1 MDRGR
6 PSRRRAAAP
15 ALPAVLLTAAAVVLA
30 GCSGQDAAAP
40 APVST
45 EQLPAPSPSSSSTAQ
60 GRAGEQ
66 GSAGAAP
73 PAALA
78 AGHALRGTP
87 QPAQDVVTGLQVP
100 WSTAVLPDGSALVSE
115 RETARVLRVSQ
126 DGGAWAAQQVTAT
139 GPGGAVPGV
148 APRGEGGLLGL
159 AVSPAFEQDGWVYA
173 YTTTAQDDRVVRM
186 RYSAGPAGS
195 AGSLSEPEPL
205 VTGIDS
211 ATVHHGGRL
220 AFGPDGMLY
229 VTTGDASAPSTAQD
243 QAALTGKVLRVT
255 PDGQPAPGNP
265 VEGSPVWTW
274 GHRNPQGIGWDA
286 AGRAFAAEFGQN
298 TQDELNLLEP
308 GRNYGWPL
316 VEGAVAGPSGT
327 EQDVTDPALTA
338 PLVTWRTAD
347 ASPSGLL
354 VTADAV
360 YVAALRGQELWR
372 LPLADGRLGQPERVF
387 DGEHGRVRDVVAGPD
402 GSLWVLT
409 DNTSRGAASPGDDRL
424 LRVPLA

>member
-1 MDRGR
+1 MDHGR
-6 PSRRRAAAP
+6 LPRR
-15 ALPAVLLTAAAVVLA
+15 LAAVPAALVAAGSLVLA

-45 EQLPAPSPSSSSTAQ
+45 EQLPAPSSSAAPGQASEQTS
-60 GRAGEQ
+60 EQ
-66 GSAGAAP
+66 GSAGPAL

-78 AGHALRGTP
+78 AGHALSGTP
-87 QPAQDVVTGLQVP
+87 QPAQDVVTGLEVP
-100 WSTAVLPDGSALVSE
+100 WSTAVLPDGTALVSE
-115 RETARVLRVSQ
+115 RETARVLRVAQAGSS
-126 DGGAWAAQQVTAT
+126 WAAQQVVAP
-139 GPGGAVPGV
+139 GPGGAVPDV
-148 APRGEGGLLGL
+148 TPRGEGGLLGL
-159 AVSPAFEQDGWVYA
+159 AVSPTFEQDRWVYA
-173 YTTTAQDDRVVRM
+173 YTTTAEDDRVVRM
-186 RYSAGPAGS
+186 RLSDDPAG
-195 AGSLSEPEPL
+195 GPGTLSEPEPL

-211 ATVHHGGRL
+211 ATIHHGGRL

-229 VTTGDASAPSTAQD
+229 ATTGDASAPSTAQD
-243 QAALTGKVLRVT
+243 QQALTGKVLRVT

-274 GHRNPQGIGWDA
+274 GHRNPQGLGWDA
-286 AGRAFAAEFGQN
+286 AGRAFAAEFGQD

-316 VEGAVAGPSGT
+316 VEGAVAGPDGSDA
-327 EQDVTDPALTA
+327 DVTDPAFTA

-372 LPLADGRLGQPERVF
+372 VPLADGRLGQPERVF
-387 DGEHGRVRDVVAGPD
+387 DGAHGRVRDVVAGPD
-402 GSLWVLT
+402 GALWVLT
-409 DNTSRGAASPGDDRL
+409 DNTSRGSASPGDDRL

>member
-1 MDRGR
+1 MDHGR
-6 PSRRRAAAP
+6 PSRRRGAP
-15 ALPAVLLTAAAVVLA
+15 APAVLLAAAAVVLA

-45 EQLPAPSPSSSSTAQ
+45 EQLPAPSSSSSPAQ
-60 GRAGEQ
+60 GQASPQ
-66 GSAGAAP
+66 GSAGGTL
-73 PAALA
+73 PAAVA

-87 QPAQDVVTGLQVP
+87 GAAQDVVTGLDVP
-100 WSTAVLPDGSALVSE
+100 WSVAVLPDGSALVSE
-115 RETARVLRVSQ
+115 RDTARVLRVAGE
-126 DGGAWAAQQVTAT
+126 DGGWSAQQVTAS
-139 GPGGAVPGV
+139 GPGGAVPDV
-148 APRGEGGLLGL
+148 EPRGEGGLLGL
-159 AVSPAFEQDGWVYA
+159 AISPTFAEDGWVYA
-173 YTTTAQDDRVVRM
+173 YTTTATDDRVVRM
-186 RYSAGPAGS
+186 RHTADPAGGP
-195 AGSLSEPEPL
+195 GSLSAPEPVL
-205 VTGIDS
+205 TGIES

-243 QAALTGKVLRVT
+243 QQALTGKVLRLT

-265 VEGSPVWTW
+265 VAGSPVWTW
-274 GHRNPQGIGWDA
+274 GHRNPQGIGWDP
-286 AGRAFAAEFGQN
+286 AGRMFAAEFGQN

-316 VEGAVAGPSGT
+316 VEGAVAGPAGG
-327 EQDVTDPALTA
+327 EQDVTDPAFTA

-372 LPLADGRLGQPERVF
+372 VPLADGRLGQPERVF
-387 DGEHGRVRDVVAGPD
+387 GGEHGRVRDVVASPD
-402 GSLWVLT
+402 GALWVLT
-409 DNTSRGAASPGDDRL
+409 DNTSRGTPSAGDDRL